1 MLKIELKCNVFFLCF
16 NLECHSVTEEHLDL
30 LRENIGGNWKQ
41 CARRLGLTGVEID
54 TISHDYSRDGL
65 PEMVY
70 QMLDRWKMKEGSI
83 GCKVGKLCRALE
95 GYIKVDVIQKILDSC
110 CSSL

>member
-1 MLKIELKCNVFFLCF
+1 M
-16 NLECHSVTEEHLDL
+16 TEKHLDL
-30 LRENIGGNWKQ
+30 VRENIGGNWKQ

-70 QMLDRWKMKEGSI
+70 QMLARWKMKEGTF

-95 GYIKVDVIQKILDSC
+95 GQINVDVIQKILDSC
-110 CSSL
+110 GSSQ